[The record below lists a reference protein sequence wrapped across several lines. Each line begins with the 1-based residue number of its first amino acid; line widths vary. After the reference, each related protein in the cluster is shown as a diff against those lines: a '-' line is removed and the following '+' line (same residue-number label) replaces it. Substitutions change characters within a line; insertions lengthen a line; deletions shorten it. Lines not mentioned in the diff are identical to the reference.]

1 MDFKSLLQSMD
12 TLSEGDVVHK
22 GTYGTSHGSEDV
34 RDQYGHKI
42 GKVNKDAAATKP
54 AEKRGRG
61 RPKKGADASG
71 EVKKY
76 DFTAFG
82 GGKKVNLPKW
92 DKSKTTKHSLKE
104 YIEEVEEI
112 KTTQTIVEGL
122 DSDKRARLDQL
133 IDMFRDSTEPDDYY
147 HREYENPEEVID
159 MIRQEFGDNIA
170 DTVASGAD
178 KMHSP
183 RQGHSMDI
191 DPMQLKGSP
200 RVTKLGKINR
210 QDVDAMKRS
219 IKGRL
224 GVDEAEQVTIAP
236 AQQNTQVI
244 KQGNKTL
251 GTVTNPQLA
260 QQIKQ
265 SIGKGEMTLM
275 PGQKEMAEDA
285 VEESGLQ
292 AYLGNKKYGT
302 DGMEALRKAG
312 QEHASEKEMQNIRA
326 KYSSKEEV
334 AEEGDKKWIKGAIK
348 HPGAFTKKAKAHGM
362 STSAFAKKV
371 LANKDDYPAKTEK
384 QASLAKTLSKMHE
397 SPQIDESISLSES
410 PDTLQH
416 IISKYKNEVK
426 RFMAGEELDNDL
438 YDALF
443 DYYFSAGEMPY
454 GVAKARTGDPFEWI
468 SQRFDQDLP
477 EYVEEGHYTTH
488 GMNSGPKSMEPS
500 RIQTPNKP
508 VPNPTPFSVDP
519 INATTDR
526 AINFIAGLRKPKQNP
541 FEGKEMKDVQLESW
555 ESQLNSLLT
564 EGITVS
570 SSTGQQ
576 GAPDTVTVSASD
588 ADADQLLQVLRQ
600 AGVGVFGGGEKPMS
614 QYGAPMAAPGE
625 EPAGHGTDPEQ
636 SPEVVGDED
645 DMLALIKKM
654 TGIQGDEQGS
664 QDYKDE
670 EGSDEPA
677 GTLEPTDDEEG
688 SDEEVDEGNKYAYNV
703 LKAKEAGKKEAD
715 LDGDGDMERVKEDDM
730 EEGNMFTGNLAKARA
745 QGKEEADLDGD
756 GDMEKV
762 HEGHD
767 ENCNEC
773 GYTMEACDC
782 DHEKVEESE
791 YANSDDDQHMQ
802 DLYYMIN
809 TITGGL
815 NGKKRDQTVL
825 NPTQV
830 KVTESDSITDWKKL
844 SGIK

>member
-42 GKVNKDAAATKP
+42 GKVNKDAQAAKP

-82 GGKKVNLPKW
+82 GGKKINLPKW

-104 YIEEVEEI
+104 YIEEVEDI
-112 KTTQTIVEGL
+112 KTSQTIVEGL
-122 DSDKRARLDQL
+122 DSEKRARLDQL

-147 HREYENPEEVID
+147 HREYENSEEVID

-183 RQGHSMDI
+183 RPGHSMDI
-191 DPMQLKGSP
+191 DPMQFKGSP

-210 QDVDAMKRS
+210 QDVDAMKRG

-244 KQGNKTL
+244 KQGKNTL

-265 SIGKGEMTLM
+265 AIGQGQMTLN
-275 PGQKEMAEDA
+275 PG
-285 VEESGLQ
+285 EEQ
-292 AYLGNKKYGT
+292 A
-302 DGMEALRKAG
+302 M
-312 QEHASEKEMQNIRA
+312 
-326 KYSSKEEV
+326 
-334 AEEGDKKWIKGAIK
+334 AEEGGNKWIKGAIK

-397 SPQIDESISLSES
+397 SKQIDESVSLSES
-410 PDTLQH
+410 PETLKH
-416 IISKYKNEVK
+416 IISKFKHEVK

-438 YDALF
+438 YDALY
-443 DYYFSAGEMPY
+443 DYYVSAGEMPY
-454 GVAKARTGDPFEWI
+454 GIQKSRTGEPQQWV
-468 SQRFDQDLP
+468 SMRFGDDLP
-477 EYVEEGHYTTH
+477 GHVDEGQYTTH

-614 QYGAPMAAPGE
+614 QYGAPMAAHGE

-654 TGIQGDEQGS
+654 TGIQGDDQGS

-688 SDEEVDEGNKYAYNV
+688 AESSEEQTDEGNKFTAGLEDDDIKIGEKIPGTNATKTKDIDETNDGNLANNAKPYDKVTQGDVVAGRLGKDEEGGKKEVDEG
-703 LKAKEAGKKEAD
+703 
-715 LDGDGDMERVKEDDM
+715 
-730 EEGNMFTGNLAKARA
+730 EES
-745 QGKEEADLDGD
+745 
-756 GDMEKV
+756 
-762 HEGHD
+762 
-767 ENCNEC
+767 CNEC
-773 GYTMEACDC
+773 GYTMEQCDC
-782 DHEKVEESE
+782 EHEQVEESE

>member
-1 MDFKSLLQSMD
+1 
-12 TLSEGDVVHK
+12 
-22 GTYGTSHGSEDV
+22 
-34 RDQYGHKI
+34 
-42 GKVNKDAAATKP
+42 
-54 AEKRGRG
+54 
-61 RPKKGADASG
+61 
-71 EVKKY
+71 
-76 DFTAFG
+76 
-82 GGKKVNLPKW
+82 
-92 DKSKTTKHSLKE
+92 
-104 YIEEVEEI
+104 
-112 KTTQTIVEGL
+112 
-122 DSDKRARLDQL
+122 
-133 IDMFRDSTEPDDYY
+133 
-147 HREYENPEEVID
+147 
-159 MIRQEFGDNIA
+159 
-170 DTVASGAD
+170 
-178 KMHSP
+178 
-183 RQGHSMDI
+183 
-191 DPMQLKGSP
+191 
-200 RVTKLGKINR
+200 
-210 QDVDAMKRS
+210 
-219 IKGRL
+219 
-224 GVDEAEQVTIAP
+224 
-236 AQQNTQVI
+236 
-244 KQGNKTL
+244 
-251 GTVTNPQLA
+251 
-260 QQIKQ
+260 
-265 SIGKGEMTLM
+265 
-275 PGQKEMAEDA
+275 
-285 VEESGLQ
+285 
-292 AYLGNKKYGT
+292 LGNKKYGK

-326 KYSSKEEV
+326 KYSDKEEV
-334 AEEGDKKWIKGAIK
+334 AEEGEKWIKGAIK

-362 STSAFAKKV
+362 STSAFANKV

-397 SPQIDESISLSES
+397 SKQIDESVSLSES
-410 PDTLQH
+410 PETLKH
-416 IISKYKNEVK
+416 IISKFKHEVK

-438 YDALF
+438 YDALY
-443 DYYFSAGEMPY
+443 DYYVSAGEMPY
-454 GVAKARTGDPFEWI
+454 GIQKSRTGEPQQWV
-468 SQRFDQDLP
+468 SMRFGDDLP
-477 EYVEEGHYTTH
+477 GHVDEGQYTTH

-614 QYGAPMAAPGE
+614 QYGAPMAAHGE
-625 EPAGHGTDPEQ
+625 EPEGHGTEPEA

-715 LDGDGDMERVKEDDM
+715 LDGDGDMERVKEEEATKDWDKDGEVESEKDEVLDVRRKAAGLPHQEESV
-730 EEGNMFTGNLAKARA
+730 EEG
-745 QGKEEADLDGD
+745 
-756 GDMEKV
+756 
-762 HEGHD
+762 H

-782 DHEKVEESE
+782 EHEQVEESE